1 VSRIFG
7 AIFLSW
13 AVDCTKDTRTTAI
26 SQFFTDFSEIRN
38 MNGKH
43 GDHAPIGPSDTLRW
57 SRTYDIADMNNALST
72 MSADEID
79 WLPFGVIKVDRK
91 GTILLYNAAERR
103 HAGFDSAKVVG
114 RNFFRDIAPCTN
126 RPEFIG
132 RFLEGVRTGRFDVT
146 FRYQFSF
153 PTQPVTV
160 TVHLRNSLFDDAVW
174 ILIDW
179 SADTER
185 SNDQAPEPI
194 A

>member
-1 VSRIFG
+1 M
-7 AIFLSW
+7 
-13 AVDCTKDTRTTAI
+13 
-26 SQFFTDFSEIRN
+26 FTEFPDIRH
-38 MNGKH
+38 MSGKR
-43 GDHAPIGPSDTLRW
+43 DVLRW
-57 SRTYDIADMNNALST
+57 STTYDIADMNNALAT
-72 MSADEID
+72 MSAEEID

-91 GTILLYNAAERR
+91 GTILLYNAAEGRQ
-103 HAGFDSAKVVG
+103 AGFDPARVVG

-126 RPEFIG
+126 RQEFIG
-132 RFLEGVRTGRFDVT
+132 RFLDCVRTGRFDIT

-185 SNDQAPEPI
+185 SNDRALGPI